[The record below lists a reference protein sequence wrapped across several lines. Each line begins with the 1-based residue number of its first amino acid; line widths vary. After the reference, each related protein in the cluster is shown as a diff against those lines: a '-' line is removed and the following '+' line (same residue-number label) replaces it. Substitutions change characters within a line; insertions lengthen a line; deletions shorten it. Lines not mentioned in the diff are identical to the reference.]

1 MSYCTR
7 RTHHFLNVE
16 TKKEV
21 ITIVKKQLEKQNE
34 SHERSITMN
43 ERKNFI
49 TTPLGIGLLACLCC
63 LLWGSATPAIKIGY
77 EWFGIA
83 SGDVASR
90 ILFAG
95 IRFVLAGILT
105 VIFGSILA
113 GKFLFPQ
120 KCSWGMVCSL
130 GMVQTVFQYIFFY
143 MGLAYTTGVKSA
155 IINGSQT
162 FIAIL
167 LACLVF
173 RYEKLTLQKFLGCLI
188 GFAGVVVINFDPSG
202 LTGGFTLRGEGA
214 ILIAA
219 IAYALSS
226 ALVKK
231 YSQKESPVV
240 LSGYQFIFGGIIM
253 TICGLLMGGHLS
265 GWCLKSV
272 ILLIYMALISS
283 VAYSVWGILLKNNP
297 VGKVAV
303 YSFTNPIFSVLL
315 SFAFLGESSSFGW
328 ELVLALGLV
337 CAGIYLVNRVNE

>member
-1 MSYCTR
+1 
-7 RTHHFLNVE
+7 
-16 TKKEV
+16 
-21 ITIVKKQLEKQNE
+21 
-34 SHERSITMN
+34 MN

-188 GFAGVVVINFDPSG
+188 GFAGVVVINFDPTG

-328 ELVLALGLV
+328 ELILALGLV

>member
-1 MSYCTR
+1 M
-7 RTHHFLNVE
+7 E
-16 TKKEV
+16 QKKA
-21 ITIVKKQLEKQNE
+21 
-34 SHERSITMN
+34 
-43 ERKNFI
+43 FI
-49 TTPLGIGLLACLCC
+49 TKPLGIGLLACLCC

-77 EWFGIA
+77 EWFGIGA
-83 SGDVASR
+83 GDVASR

-95 IRFVLAGILT
+95 VRFVLAGILT
-105 VIFGSILA
+105 VIFGSIIA
-113 GKFLFPQ
+113 GKILLP
-120 KCSWGMVCSL
+120 KKTSYGMICKL
-130 GMVQTVFQYIFFY
+130 GLVQTVFQYIFFY

-167 LACLVF
+167 MACLIF
-173 RYEKLTLQKFLGCLI
+173 KYEKLTLQKFLGCLI

-202 LTGGFTLRGEGA
+202 FAGGFTFRGEGA

-226 ALVKK
+226 ALVKQ

-253 TICGLLMGGHLS
+253 TVCGLLMGGHLT
-265 GWCLKSV
+265 GWCFKSV
-272 ILLIYMALISS
+272 VLLLYMALISS
-283 VAYSVWGILLKNNP
+283 VAYSVWGILLKANP

-315 SFAFLGESSSFGW
+315 SFVFLGESSSFGI
-328 ELVLALGLV
+328 ELLLALVLV
-337 CAGIYLVNRVNE
+337 CGGIFLVNRVKE

>member
-1 MSYCTR
+1 M
-7 RTHHFLNVE
+7 E
-16 TKKEV
+16 QKK
-21 ITIVKKQLEKQNE
+21 T
-34 SHERSITMN
+34 
-43 ERKNFI
+43 FI
-49 TTPLGIGLLACLCC
+49 TKPLGIGLLACLCC

-77 EWFGIA
+77 EWFGIGA
-83 SGDVASR
+83 GDVASR

-95 IRFVLAGILT
+95 VRFILAGVLT
-105 VIFGSILA
+105 VIFGSMIA
-113 GKFLFPQ
+113 GKVLLP
-120 KCSWGMVCSL
+120 KKGSLGMICKL
-130 GMVQTVFQYIFFY
+130 GMVQTVLQYIFFY

-167 LACLVF
+167 LACLIF

-188 GFAGVVVINFDPSG
+188 GFAGVIVVNYDPSG
-202 LTGGFTLRGEGA
+202 LTGGFTFRGEGA

-219 IAYALSS
+219 ITYALSS
-226 ALVKK
+226 ALVKS

-253 TICGLLMGGHLS
+253 TICGLIMGGRLS
-265 GWCLKSV
+265 GWCVTSV
-272 ILLIYMALISS
+272 LLLVYLALISS
-283 VAYSVWGILLKNNP
+283 VAYSVWGILLKHNP

-315 SFAFLGESSSFGW
+315 SFVFLKESSSFGM

-337 CAGIYLVNRVNE
+337 CTGIFFVNRVKE

>member
-1 MSYCTR
+1 MINQT
-7 RTHHFLNVE
+7 ND
-16 TKKEV
+16 K
-21 ITIVKKQLEKQNE
+21 
-34 SHERSITMN
+34 
-43 ERKNFI
+43 KNFI
-49 TTPLGIGLLACLCC
+49 TRPLGIGLLACLCC

-77 EWFGIA
+77 EWFGIGA
-83 SGDVASR
+83 SDIASR

-95 IRFVLAGILT
+95 VRFVLAGVLT
-105 VIFGSILA
+105 VIFGSLIA
-113 GKFLFPQ
+113 GKTLIPQ
-120 KCSWGMVCSL
+120 KSSWSMICKL
-130 GMVQTVFQYIFFY
+130 GLVQTVFQYIFFY

-167 LACLVF
+167 MACLIF
-173 RYEKLTLQKFLGCLI
+173 RYEKLTMQKFWGCLI

-202 LTGGFTLRGEGA
+202 LAGGFTFRGEGA

-226 ALVKK
+226 ALVKR

-240 LSGYQFIFGGIIM
+240 LSGYQFVFGGIIM
-253 TICGLLMGGHLS
+253 TICGFLMGGQLA

-272 ILLIYMALISS
+272 VLLIYMALISS
-283 VAYSVWGILLKNNP
+283 VAYSVWGILLKHNP

-315 SFAFLGESSSFGW
+315 SFVFLGESSSFGV
-328 ELVLALGLV
+328 ELLLALALV
-337 CAGIYLVNRVNE
+337 CGGIYLVNRVNE

>member
-1 MSYCTR
+1 MNETS
-7 RTHHFLNVE
+7 
-16 TKKEV
+16 TKK
-21 ITIVKKQLEKQNE
+21 T
-34 SHERSITMN
+34 
-43 ERKNFI
+43 FI
-49 TTPLGIGLLACLCC
+49 TKPMGIGLLAILCC

-77 EWFGIA
+77 EWFGIG
-83 SGDVASR
+83 SNDVASR

-95 IRFVLAGILT
+95 VRFVLAGVLT
-105 VIFGSILA
+105 VIFGSMIARKTLI
-113 GKFLFPQ
+113 PQ
-120 KCSWGMVCSL
+120 RSSWGMICKL
-130 GMVQTVFQYIFFY
+130 GLVQTVFQYIFFY

-167 LACLVF
+167 MACLLF
-173 RYEKLTLQKFLGCLI
+173 RYEKLTMQKFMGCLI
-188 GFAGVVVINFDPSG
+188 GFAGVIVINFDPNG

-240 LSGYQFIFGGIIM
+240 LSGYQFAFGGVIM
-253 TICGLLMGGHLS
+253 TICGWLMGGQLT
-265 GWCLKSV
+265 GWCLKSIV
-272 ILLIYMALISS
+272 LLIYMALISS
-283 VAYSVWGILLKNNP
+283 VAYSVWGILLKHNP

-315 SFAFLGESSSFGW
+315 SFVFLKESSSFGW
-328 ELVLALGLV
+328 ELLLALALV
-337 CAGIYLVNRVNE
+337 CGGIYLVNKVNE

>member
-1 MSYCTR
+1 M
-7 RTHHFLNVE
+7 E
-16 TKKEV
+16 QKKTFV
-21 ITIVKKQLEKQNE
+21 TN
-34 SHERSITMN
+34 
-43 ERKNFI
+43 
-49 TTPLGIGLLACLCC
+49 PLGIGLLACLCC
-63 LLWGSATPAIKIGY
+63 LLWGSATPTIKIGY
-77 EWFGIA
+77 EWFGIGA
-83 SGDVASR
+83 GDVASR

-95 IRFVLAGILT
+95 VRFVLAGILT
-105 VIFGSILA
+105 VIFGSLIA
-113 GKFLFPQ
+113 GKLLLPQ
-120 KCSWGMVCSL
+120 KSSYGMICKL
-130 GMVQTVFQYIFFY
+130 GLVQTVFQYIFFY

-188 GFAGVVVINFDPSG
+188 GFAGVVVINYDPGG
-202 LTGGFTLRGEGA
+202 LTGGFTFRGEGA

-253 TICGLLMGGHLS
+253 TICGLLMGGQLS
-265 GWCLKSV
+265 GWCFKS
-272 ILLIYMALISS
+272 ILLLVYMALISS
-283 VAYSVWGILLKNNP
+283 VAYSVWGILLKANP

-315 SFAFLGESSSFGW
+315 SFAFLGETSSFGW
-328 ELVLALGLV
+328 ELLLALALV
-337 CAGIYLVNRVNE
+337 CGGIFLVNRVKE

>member
-1 MSYCTR
+1 
-7 RTHHFLNVE
+7 
-16 TKKEV
+16 
-21 ITIVKKQLEKQNE
+21 
-34 SHERSITMN
+34 MN
-43 ERKNFI
+43 EGKNFI

-120 KCSWGMVCSL
+120 KSSWGMVCSL

-188 GFAGVVVINFDPSG
+188 GFAGVVVINFDPTG

>member
-1 MSYCTR
+1 M
-7 RTHHFLNVE
+7 NQ
-16 TKKEV
+16 KK
-21 ITIVKKQLEKQNE
+21 T
-34 SHERSITMN
+34 
-43 ERKNFI
+43 FI
-49 TTPLGIGLLACLCC
+49 TTSLGIGLLACLCC

-77 EWFGIA
+77 EWFGIV

-95 IRFVLAGILT
+95 VRFILAGILT
-105 VIFGSILA
+105 AVFGSLIA
-113 GKFLFPQ
+113 GKPLFPQ
-120 KCSWGMVCSL
+120 KSSWGMICKL

-162 FIAIL
+162 FITIV

-173 RYEKLTLQKFLGCLI
+173 RYEKLTMQKFLGCLI

-202 LTGGFTLRGEGA
+202 LTGGFTFQGEGA

-231 YSQKESPVV
+231 YSQKENPVV

-253 TICGLLMGGHLS
+253 TIVGAMMGGKLT
-265 GWCLKSV
+265 GWCFRS
-272 ILLIYMALISS
+272 ILLLLYLALISS

-297 VGKVAV
+297 VGKVAI

-315 SFAFLGESSSFGW
+315 SFIFLHETSSFGV
-328 ELVLALGLV
+328 ELVVALGLV
-337 CAGIYLVNRVNE
+337 CCGIWLVNRVKE

>member
-1 MSYCTR
+1 MSK
-7 RTHHFLNVE
+7 NV
-16 TKKEV
+16 V
-21 ITIVKKQLEKQNE
+21 RNEKTNSGQT
-34 SHERSITMN
+34 SFVTST
-43 ERKNFI
+43 
-49 TTPLGIGLLACLCC
+49 LGILLLACLCC

-77 EWFGIA
+77 EWFGIVA
-83 SGDVASR
+83 GDVASR

-95 IRFVLAGILT
+95 VRFILAGVLT
-105 VIFGSILA
+105 AIFGSFIA
-113 GKFLFPQ
+113 GKPLFPQ
-120 KCSWGMVCSL
+120 KSSWGMVCKL

-173 RYEKLTLQKFLGCLI
+173 RYEKLTPQKFLGCLI
-188 GFAGVVVINFDPSG
+188 GFAGVIVINYDPTG
-202 LTGGFTLRGEGA
+202 LTGGFTLKGEGA
-214 ILIAA
+214 ILMAA

-253 TICGLLMGGHLS
+253 TICGLLMGGSLT
-265 GWCLKSV
+265 GWSVKSV
-272 ILLIYMALISS
+272 TLLIYLALVSS
-283 VAYSVWGILLKNNP
+283 VAYSVWGILLKHNP

-315 SFAFLGESSSFGW
+315 SFAFLHETSSFGL
-328 ELVLALGLV
+328 ELVLALALV
-337 CAGIYLVNRVNE
+337 CGGIFLVNRVNE

>member
-1 MSYCTR
+1 MDQ
-7 RTHHFLNVE
+7 
-16 TKKEV
+16 KK
-21 ITIVKKQLEKQNE
+21 T
-34 SHERSITMN
+34 
-43 ERKNFI
+43 FI
-49 TTPLGIGLLACLCC
+49 TTTLGIGLLACLCC

-77 EWFGIA
+77 EWFGIGA
-83 SGDVASR
+83 GDIASR

-95 IRFVLAGILT
+95 VRFVLAGILT
-105 VIFGSILA
+105 VIFGSLIA
-113 GKFLFPQ
+113 GKFLLPQ
-120 KCSWGMVCSL
+120 KESFGMICKL

-167 LACLVF
+167 MACLLF
-173 RYEKLTLQKFLGCLI
+173 RYEKLTLKKFLGCLI
-188 GFAGVVVINFDPSG
+188 GFAGVIVINYDPSG
-202 LTGGFTLRGEGA
+202 MTGGFTFRGEGA

-226 ALVKK
+226 GLVKK
-231 YSQKESPVV
+231 YSAKESPVV

-253 TICGLLMGGHLS
+253 TICGALMGGQLS
-265 GWCLKSV
+265 GWCFKSV
-272 ILLIYMALISS
+272 LLLIYMALISS
-283 VAYSVWGILLKNNP
+283 VAYSVWGILLKANP

-328 ELVLALGLV
+328 ELVLALALV
-337 CAGIYLVNRVNE
+337 CGGIFLVNRVKE